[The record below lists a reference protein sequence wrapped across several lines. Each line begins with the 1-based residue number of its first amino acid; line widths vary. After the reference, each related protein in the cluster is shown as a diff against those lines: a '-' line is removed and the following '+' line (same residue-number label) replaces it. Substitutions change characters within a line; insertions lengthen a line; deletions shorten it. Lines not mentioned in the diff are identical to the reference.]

1 MRDLVTVGRIILKC
15 ILMKQGVKLW
25 TIFKR
30 FRLQTNVGEYGIIIH
45 CRVYKVQNF
54 LIR

>member
-1 MRDLVTVGRIILKC
+1 
-15 ILMKQGVKLW
+15 MKQGVKLW
-25 TIFKR
+25 TIFKW
-30 FRLQTNVGEYGIIIH
+30 FRLQTNAGEYGITIN